1 MKKISI
7 FIILFAFI
15 SCKNS
20 KKNTDIPQLKIDD
33 LKRDILNHQDNE
45 SYGIFQD
52 LSANDSLNY
61 EPLSFSLILAE
72 KNNPRAN
79 FFVFYYMVA
88 IFNNNRFEIDNLKNL
103 SEVNKNFALHYL
115 KHGAKMNEFS
125 SRTHLEE
132 IYRRGIGIEKNEK
145 KADSILSIIK
155 KNDKSYVP
163 DYELN

>member
-1 MKKISI
+1 MC
-7 FIILFAFI
+7 FI
-15 SCKNS
+15 SCKDKTPTYS
-20 KKNTDIPQLKIDD
+20 PELKMND
-33 LKRDILNHQDNE
+33 LKREILNDKNYE
-45 SYGIFQD
+45 SYGVFLDI
-52 LSANDSLNY
+52 SGNDSLNY
-61 EPLSFSLILAE
+61 EPLALSLIFSKE
-72 KNNPRAN
+72 NNPDAN

-88 IFNNNRFEIDNLKNL
+88 IFNNNRFEIDSLKNL

-115 KHGAKMNEFS
+115 KQGAKINEFS

-163 DYELN
+163 DYELK